1 MKASAKKLLEEVRQ
15 AALDDA
21 KSRQRGENVSQLL
34 HKGGKKV
41 GKQGDK

>member
-1 MKASAKKLLEEVRQ
+1 MTKKEAAAIRQ
-15 AALDDA
+15 AALEDA

-41 GKQGDK
+41 GKQGGK

>member
-1 MKASAKKLLEEVRQ
+1 MKKEAKKLLEEVRA
-15 AALDDA
+15 AALKDA
-21 KSRQRGENVSQLL
+21 EKRLDVSQLL